1 MKSTLRFLLLLTVM
15 AAMVAY
21 VIAPTPALAQDGAPA
36 AAVAVGPDATM
47 GSFIADLASRFPWG
61 VTLIA
66 LIGALRLLFKP
77 LMLAIDYYVKAT
89 ASPKDDEWVAKF
101 EAGPVYKWL
110 AIALDFIASIK
121 LPPAKEPF
129 KR

>member
-1 MKSTLRFLLLLTVM
+1 MKSTLRFLLLLTVL
-15 AAMVAY
+15 AAAVAY
-21 VIAPTPALAQDGAPA
+21 LVLPAPALAQDVAPA
-36 AAVAVGPDATM
+36 ATVAVVQDVTA
-47 GSFIADLASRFPWG
+47 GSFIADLASRFPWA
-61 VTLIA
+61 VTVIA
-66 LIGALRLLFKP
+66 VIGALRLLFKP
-77 LMLAIDYYVKAT
+77 VMLAIDYYVKST
-89 ASPKDDEWVAKF
+89 ASPRDDEWVAKF